1 MKEKESL
8 SKFLI
13 KAQED
18 AINLIN
24 KTIEE
29 VRDISLNLRP
39 SLLDNLGLLS
49 ALKWYIQKQ
58 TERANIN
65 IEYKFN
71 FNEEKLEKDYAISVF
86 RIIQEG
92 ITNAIRHANAKN
104 IYVEIKEENKI
115 VEITIKDDGIGLNVD
130 EIWKVKERAE
140 LLGGKIAL
148 NSEIGKGTE
157 IKVCFTI
164 D

>member
-1 MKEKESL
+1 
-8 SKFLI
+8 
-13 KAQED
+13 
-18 AINLIN
+18 
-24 KTIEE
+24 
-29 VRDISLNLRP
+29 
-39 SLLDNLGLLS
+39 
-49 ALKWYIQKQ
+49 
-58 TERANIN
+58 
-65 IEYKFN
+65 
-71 FNEEKLEKDYAISVF
+71 VF

-148 NSEIGKGTE
+148 NSEIGKGT
-157 IKVCFTI
+157 
-164 D
+164 